1 MNPKRKKIIILLSVT
16 MPLVVASLFGIRIET
31 DFDFSFL
38 PKVYA
43 TINFFTFIILTLALV
58 AIKNKNRKR
67 HEKLVKT
74 ALLTTTLF
82 LVLYILYHITSDT
95 TVYRGAGA
103 LKYIY
108 YFILI
113 THISL
118 SVIVIPLV
126 LISLGWAM
134 DDNFVKHRKI
144 ARIAMPIWMYVAL
157 SGVVV
162 YLLISPYYA

>member
-1 MNPKRKKIIILLSVT
+1 MNPKRKKIIILLSVIL
-16 MPLVVASLFGIRIET
+16 PIVIASLFGIRIET
-31 DFDFSFL
+31 TMDFSFL

-43 TINFFTFIILTLALV
+43 TLNLFTFILLIFALI

-67 HEKLVKT
+67 HEILIKT
-74 ALLTTTLF
+74 ALLTTILF

-95 TVYRGAGA
+95 TVYRGTGI
-103 LKYIY
+103 LRYIY

-113 THISL
+113 THITL
-118 SVIVIPLV
+118 SIIVLPLV

-134 DDNFVKHRKI
+134 DENFDKHRKV
-144 ARIAMPIWMYVAL
+144 AKIAMPIWLYVAL

-162 YLLISPYYA
+162 YLLISPYY

>member
-1 MNPKRKKIIILLSVT
+1 MNPKRKKIIILLSVIV
-16 MPLVVASLFGIRIET
+16 PLAVASLFGIRIDT
-31 DFDFSFL
+31 DVDFSFL

-43 TINFFTFIILTLALV
+43 TLNFFTFIILILALL
-58 AIKNKNRKR
+58 AIKNKKRKR

-82 LVLYILYHITSDT
+82 LVLYILYHITSDS
-95 TVYRGAGA
+95 TVYGGGGW
-103 LKYIY
+103 LKYFY

-118 SVIVIPLV
+118 SVLVIPLV

-134 DDNFVKHRKI
+134 DSNFVKHRKV
-144 ARIAMPIWMYVAL
+144 AQVAMPIWMYVAI

-162 YLLISPYYA
+162 YLLISPYYI

>member
-1 MNPKRKKIIILLSVT
+1 MNPKRKKIIILLSVIV
-16 MPLVVASLFGIRIET
+16 PLVVASLFGIRIDT
-31 DFDFSFL
+31 DIDFSFL
-38 PKVYA
+38 PRVYA
-43 TINFFTFIILTLALV
+43 ILNFSTFIILVLAFV
-58 AIKNKNRKR
+58 AIKRKKIIY

-74 ALLTTTLF
+74 ALVTTTLF
-82 LVLYILYHITSDT
+82 LVLYILYHITSDST
-95 TVYRGAGA
+95 IYGGTGA

-118 SVIVIPLV
+118 SVLVIPLV

-134 DDNFVKHRKI
+134 DENFKRHKKI
-144 ARIAMPIWMYVAL
+144 ARIAMPIWMYVAI
-157 SGVVV
+157 SGVMV

>member
-1 MNPKRKKIIILLSVT
+1 MNPKRKKIIILLSVIV
-16 MPLVVASLFGIRIET
+16 PLAVASLFGIRIDT
-31 DFDFSFL
+31 DVDFSFL

-43 TINFFTFIILTLALV
+43 TLNFFTFIILTLALI
-58 AIKNKNRKR
+58 AIKNKKRKR

-82 LVLYILYHITSDT
+82 LVLYILYHITSDS
-95 TVYRGAGA
+95 TVYGGTGA

-118 SVIVIPLV
+118 SVMVIPMV

-134 DDNFVKHRKI
+134 DNNFEKHKKI
-144 ARIAMPIWMYVAL
+144 ARVAMPIWMYVAI
-157 SGVVV
+157 SGVAV

>member
-1 MNPKRKKIIILLSVT
+1 MNPKRKKLIILLSVVV
-16 MPLVVASLFGIRIET
+16 PLVVASLFGIRIET
-31 DFDFSFL
+31 DVDFSFL

-43 TINFFTFIILTLALV
+43 TLNFFTFIILTLALI

-82 LVLYILYHITSDT
+82 LVLYILYHITSDS
-95 TVYRGAGA
+95 TVYGGTGA

-118 SVIVIPLV
+118 SVMVIPMV

-134 DDNFVKHRKI
+134 DNNFEKHKKI
-144 ARIAMPIWMYVAL
+144 ARVAMPIWMYVAI
-157 SGVVV
+157 SGVAV

>member
-1 MNPKRKKIIILLSVT
+1 MNPKRKKIIILLSVVV
-16 MPLVVASLFGIRIET
+16 PLVVASLFGIRIET
-31 DFDFSFL
+31 TIDFSFL

-43 TINFFTFIILTLALV
+43 TLNFFTFIILTLAFI
-58 AIKNKNRKR
+58 AIKNNKRQR

-95 TVYRGAGA
+95 TVYGGKGVLR
-103 LKYIY
+103 YVY

-118 SVIVIPLV
+118 SVLVIPLV

-134 DDNFVKHRKI
+134 DGNFIKHRKI
-144 ARIAMPIWMYVAL
+144 AKIAMPIWMYVAS

-162 YLLISPYYA
+162 YLLISPYYM

>member
-1 MNPKRKKIIILLSVT
+1 MSPKRKKVIILLSVIV
-16 MPLVVASLFGIRIET
+16 PLAVASLFGIRIDT
-31 DFDFSFL
+31 DIDFSFL

-43 TINFFTFIILTLALV
+43 TLNFFTFIILNLALI
-58 AIKNKNRKR
+58 AIKNKNRNR
-67 HEKLVKT
+67 HEKLIKT

-82 LVLYILYHITSDT
+82 LVLYILYHITSDS
-95 TVYRGAGA
+95 TVYGGDGW
-103 LKYIY
+103 LKYLY

-118 SVIVIPLV
+118 SVLVIPLV

-134 DDNFVKHRKI
+134 DENFIKHRKV
-144 ARIAMPIWMYVAL
+144 ARIAMPIWMYVAI
-157 SGVVV
+157 SGVIV